1 MSKQTQPA
9 NFKYDIKAFS
19 RESMQI
25 QLPTDKEDQFISL
38 TFLEFTKTN
47 LELFVSEV
55 LDINQFVN
63 PEAAEDD
70 RKRKTFGE
78 LAKEVSGPLCKW
90 LGVATGKDAK
100 FFEKLQSELS
110 TQAFGKFLEIV
121 YEINHIEEIMLTRGN
136 VTVLPTVWEMMAAN
150 TEAEAKS

>member
-70 RKRKTFGE
+70 RKRK
-78 LAKEVSGPLCKW
+78 W